1 MDRLNFSLTFS
12 NWSRLQMTASR
23 KIVTPCL
30 TLLFLVISATF
41 SKQINSD
48 SSSFYSFCFFANCS
62 DSARR
67 RWPIRINNAL
77 INLLIDTFS
86 SLFGLPS
93 NVLRALN
100 FTRKGQSGQSPND
113 APCQSLEKRERHT
126 HAKQKKG
133 KIFTYIYFSGV
144 YRLKMY
150 VSNFVLFRILRY
162 QQARTAI

>member
-23 KIVTPCL
+23 KIVTILNRRNSLLCL

-48 SSSFYSFCFFANCS
+48 SSSFYSFCFFVNCS

-86 SLFGLPS
+86 SPFGLPS
-93 NVLRALN
+93 NVLRALS

-126 HAKQKKG
+126 NAKQKKA
-133 KIFTYIYFSGV
+133 KF
-144 YRLKMY
+144 
-150 VSNFVLFRILRY
+150 LF
-162 QQARTAI
+162 